1 VCANCKVRC
10 NIDSGSCVSTQ
21 DLKDRRKRERCI
33 INLSKTKCVRWRTV
47 PNRAPLHLR
56 SRRIS
61 ADASVVKAGVR
72 TGGGDDGGGRCVSS
86 GLSDMYR
93 ISTGCI

>member
-1 VCANCKVRC
+1 VR
-10 NIDSGSCVSTQ
+10 IVKSDVILIPVAVYPLRILRTVGRGSVVSSISAKQ
-21 DLKDRRKRERCI
+21 
-33 INLSKTKCVRWRTV
+33 NVRWRTV